1 MMFAVPLP
9 AFNPE
14 LISFEIAGADF
25 AVRWYALSYVA
36 GFLIAWRWFISMMER
51 PGLWP
56 DAPPMDRAAADRL
69 LTWIIIG
76 AILGGR
82 FGYALFYNPAHYLE
96 YPLEVF
102 AVWRGGMSF
111 HGGLAGLIAATI
123 IFCRLNRAPIAS
135 VGDAIS
141 VVAMPGLFLGRIAN
155 FINGELWGEPSQ
167 LPWAVIYP
175 QGLASVCP
183 DGWAGV
189 CSRHPSQIYEAL
201 LEGALLCAVF
211 AWLAYR
217 RNAFKIPGQVMGL
230 FFAGYG
236 AARTVAELFR
246 VSDSQMKS
254 AGNPEGY
261 AIQFGD
267 WGLSMGQTLSLPMIA
282 LGIGIFIWS
291 RSAKK

>member
-1 MMFAVPLP
+1 MILAVPLP

-14 LISFEIAGADF
+14 IISFEIAGGNF
-25 AVRWYALSYVA
+25 AVRWYALSYIA
-36 GFLIAWRWFISMMER
+36 GFLIAWRWFISMMEQ

-56 DAPPMDRAAADRL
+56 GEPPMGRAAADRL

-82 FGYALFYNPAHYLE
+82 TGYVLFYNPLHYLDN
-96 YPLEVF
+96 PLGIF

-111 HGGLAGLIAATI
+111 HGGLAGLIAATV
-123 IFCRLNRAPIAS
+123 IFCRLNRLPVAS

-141 VVAMPGLFLGRIAN
+141 VTAMPGLFLGRIAN
-155 FINGELWGEPSQ
+155 FINGELWGEPSR

-175 QGLASVCP
+175 QGPASFCP
-183 DGWAGV
+183 DGWTGV

-201 LEGALLCAVF
+201 LEGAFLCAVF

-217 RNAFKIPGQVMGL
+217 RNAFKVPGQVTGL

-236 AARTVAELFR
+236 GARTLAELFR

-254 AGNPEGY
+254 IDNPEGY
-261 AIQFGD
+261 AIQFAD

-282 LGIGIFIWS
+282 LGTGIFIWS
-291 RSAKK
+291 RLRRQ